1 MILHLLFWAL
11 LASYVAH
18 LLDETMM
25 NGGFVSWVQTS
36 FWPGYT
42 TRMFFWFNAGAIAG
56 IALSNLV
63 FDAFGGHWVILPLLW
78 VSGFVVHGVTVH
90 IFWTVRRRDYSP
102 GLVTS
107 VLYWTVGY
115 LVAKYGYA
123 AGLISGADFWV
134 GAAIGAVL
142 IGGFL
147 TAGPT
152 LIFPAISSRRRRHAS
167 GIEDR

>member
-25 NGGFVSWVQTS
+25 NGGFVRWVQVS

-42 TRMFFWFNAGAIAG
+42 TRMFFWFNAAAVAG
-56 IALSNLV
+56 IALSNAM
-63 FDAFGGHWVILPLLW
+63 FDAFGGHWVILPLFW

-90 IFWTVRRRDYSP
+90 VVWTIRQRDYSP

-107 VLYWTVGY
+107 LLYWMVGY
-115 LVAKYGYA
+115 LVVEYGYA
-123 AGLISGADFWV
+123 AGLISGAEFWIGV
-134 GAAIGAVL
+134 VAGAVAL
-142 IGGFL
+142 GGFL
-147 TAGPT
+147 TAAPA
-152 LIFPAISSRRRRHAS
+152 LIFPAIARSRARPVAPS
-167 GIEDR
+167 